1 MRPPKLQ
8 RRLVDRE
15 GPKRRLRDYVD
26 ITTGLPPRAADF
38 LQCPSRQSRASLGGF
53 RTPAPRARGIIREGP
68 ASETLHTSGLM
79 RRSKTHRHID
89 SPPPLAIDS
98 DQIFFR
104 ELARHHGC
112 RCYLVA
118 EAWWRAR
125 RGLRLCREEAEFG
138 NPCGGLAPDAA
149 LILLP
154 IMFLLGS

>member
-104 ELARHHGC
+104 ELAR
-112 RCYLVA
+112 LM
-118 EAWWRAR
+118 
-125 RGLRLCREEAEFG
+125 
-138 NPCGGLAPDAA
+138 DAA
-149 LILLP
+149 VTWSP
-154 IMFLLGS
+154 KLGGAPGAALGYAVRRQNLAIRAGASRLMRR